1 MLDAGLSAL
10 ATPGLAWIVLI
21 TLVAGIVYGFAGFG
35 AGLVF
40 MPVAVIFLPPVMAIA
55 TFSVSSMSSLV
66 TVFPRALPLVHRKA
80 VLVLILSAAV
90 AASLG
95 LWVLRVSDVTAI
107 RWVVVTTR
115 ATTVV
120 FLTATSLL
128 MLPLMA
134 LQGILTAPAV
144 ALGCVLLVPYGAGAL
159 IGQALF
165 RPRRERFYRV
175 AAYAIISAATLAG
188 VPLWDNL

>member
-95 LWVLRVSDVTAI
+95 L
-107 RWVVVTTR
+107 
-115 ATTVV
+115 
-120 FLTATSLL
+120 
-128 MLPLMA
+128 
-134 LQGILTAPAV
+134 
-144 ALGCVLLVPYGAGAL
+144 
-159 IGQALF
+159 
-165 RPRRERFYRV
+165 
-175 AAYAIISAATLAG
+175 
-188 VPLWDNL
+188 